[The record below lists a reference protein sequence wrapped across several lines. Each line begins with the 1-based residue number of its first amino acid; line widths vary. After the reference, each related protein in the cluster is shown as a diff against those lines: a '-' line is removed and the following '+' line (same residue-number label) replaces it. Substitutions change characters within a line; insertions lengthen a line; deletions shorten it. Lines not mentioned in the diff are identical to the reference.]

1 MALSGKLTTK
11 QINQTSGPT
20 TLNDGNGLY
29 LKIRGSGS
37 RSWFCRMRHPQTKKL
52 KDRGMGSYPEVSL
65 IDARRMLPHIKEQ
78 LVQETSVRQKVPTFR
93 EYAELFI
100 DRKSPEWRHPKHK
113 QKWTNTLINHA
124 HPVIGD
130 LPISDIETHHLI
142 TLLTPI
148 WTTKTETSMKLRQR
162 IEMIIDSA
170 TVEGFYNSPNPARWR
185 GHLSYLLPNPN
196 KVRKIT
202 HYPSMPYQDVPSFIR
217 ALRQRDALSARLLEF
232 VILTASRQSEARL
245 ATYDEIDEDSR
256 IWTIPASRM
265 KANREHR
272 VPLTD
277 RMLELIDECRNDS
290 VYLFAENAKALSIN
304 ALRMLMNRMGAGE
317 YTPHGF
323 RSSFRSW
330 CEFESTERNQSIW
343 EEQLSHSIGNQTVQ
357 AYRRFDLL
365 VPRRALMMEWAE
377 YSRPGHAIREGGS
390 PF

>member
-1 MALSGKLTTK
+1 MALSGKLTAK

-29 LKIRGSGS
+29 LKIRESGS
-37 RSWFCRMRHPQTKKL
+37 RSWFCRIRHPQTKKL
-52 KDRGMGSYPEVSL
+52 KDRGMGSYPEVTL
-65 IDARRMLPHIKEQ
+65 IDARRMLPHIREQ
-78 LVQETSVRQKVPTFR
+78 LIQETNARQKIPTFR

-113 QKWTNTLINHA
+113 QKWTNTLRNHA

-130 LPISDIETHHLI
+130 LPISEIDTCHLI

-162 IEMIIDSA
+162 IEMIINAA

-185 GHLSYLLPNPN
+185 GHLSHLLPNPN
-196 KVRKIT
+196 KIRKVT
-202 HYPSMPYQDVPSFIR
+202 HYSSMPYQEVPSFIA
-217 ALRQRDALSARLLEF
+217 ALRQREGLSARLLEF
-232 VILTASRQSEARL
+232 VILTACRQSEARL
-245 ATYDEIDEDSR
+245 ATYDEIDQDTR

-277 RMLELIDECRNDS
+277 RMLELIDECRTDS
-290 VYLFAENAKALSIN
+290 AYLFAENGNPLSIN
-304 ALRMLMNRMGAGE
+304 ALRMLMNRMEVGE

-323 RSSFRSW
+323 RSSFRTWGAELGTFDS
-330 CEFESTERNQSIW
+330 EALEVALAHYSNSSIV
-343 EEQLSHSIGNQTVQ
+343 SV
-357 AYRRFDLL
+357 YRRTDFIEERKCVLDQWHNYLAHS
-365 VPRRALMMEWAE
+365 RR
-377 YSRPGHAIREGGS
+377 
-390 PF
+390 

>member
-1 MALSGKLTTK
+1 MALSGKLTAK

-29 LKIRGSGS
+29 LKIRESGS
-37 RSWFCRMRHPQTKKL
+37 RSWFCRIRHPQTKKL

-65 IDARRMLPHIKEQ
+65 IDARRILPHIKEQ
-78 LVQETSVRQKVPTFR
+78 LIQEINVRQEIPTFR

-113 QKWTNTLINHA
+113 QKWTNTLRNHA

-130 LPISDIETHHLI
+130 LPISEIDTCHLI

-162 IEMIIDSA
+162 IEMIIDAA

-185 GHLSYLLPNPN
+185 GHLSHLLPNPN
-196 KVRKIT
+196 KIRKVT
-202 HYPSMPYQDVPSFIR
+202 HYSSMPYQQIPSFVA
-217 ALRQRDALSARLLEF
+217 ALRQRGALSARLLEF
-232 VILTASRQSEARL
+232 VILTACRQSEARL
-245 ATYDEIDEDSR
+245 ATYEEVDIERR
-256 IWTIPASRM
+256 IWTIPATRM

-277 RMLELIDECRNDS
+277 VMLELIEECKNDS
-290 VYLFAENAKALSIN
+290 PFVFAEDGKPLSIN
-304 ALRMLMNRMGAGE
+304 ALRMLMNRMGVGE

-323 RSSFRSW
+323 RSSFRHW
-330 CEFESTERNQSIW
+330 CSELQALPSEVYEHA
-343 EEQLSHSIGNQTVQ
+343 LSHQIGTISSR
-357 AYRRFDLL
+357 AYLRHDFFSRRRILMTKWNLFLHSSNHLL
-365 VPRRALMMEWAE
+365 FSA
-377 YSRPGHAIREGGS
+377 SS
-390 PF
+390 